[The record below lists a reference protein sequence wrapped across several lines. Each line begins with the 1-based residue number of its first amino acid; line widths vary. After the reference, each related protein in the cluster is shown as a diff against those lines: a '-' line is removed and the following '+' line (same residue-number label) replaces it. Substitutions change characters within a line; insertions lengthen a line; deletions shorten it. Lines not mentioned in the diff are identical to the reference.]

1 MTRRRLQR
9 SPLRLLAAALV
20 ALAVFSGGDTPPAR
34 AQQAV
39 TPGSLDL
46 SFGGDG
52 IVTTGV
58 TPAQSKINAVAALDD
73 GKTLAAGSGIT
84 GADLD
89 FTLVRYN
96 ADGSLDATFGGGD
109 GKVTTH
115 FGEGDD
121 TVQAVSVLPDGKILA
136 AGYAHNSAGD
146 FDFALARYSADGVL
160 DATFGTGGLVTT
172 ALGSSH
178 DEIRA
183 MAVRSDGTI
192 VVAGNSHNGTDRDLA
207 LARYTAAG
215 ALDTSFGGDADGDGT
230 RDGWVTTAVGSDDD
244 YGASVAVHT
253 DGAIVVGGYSKVS
266 GNNYDFALARY
277 TSAGALDTTFDGD
290 GTVTTDFNSGISN
303 DRVHGVAVLSDGKI
317 LAGGYSSNPSPRF
330 SDFTLARYTAAGAL
344 DTSFG
349 TGGKVVTP
357 IGSGSDNG
365 NAMLLQPDGTILV
378 GGLAWN
384 GSDLDFALAR
394 FTAAGALDT
403 GFGGDSNNDNTPD
416 GYVVTPIGSGED
428 WGNAL
433 ALASSGEIVLAG
445 FSHNG
450 THADFAL
457 ARYSSAGVPD
467 ASFGTGGVVTTAAG
481 AGTSYGAAVALQPD
495 GKLVMVGDGYN
506 GAANQY
512 DFLLTRFNADGTVDT
527 GFGKDG
533 VVTTDFQSGSNDYGA
548 AIAVQSD
555 GKIVAAGRSN
565 KGAARDFGLARY
577 NADESL
583 DTGFGSG
590 GTVTTDFA
598 SGEDRPYAVAIQP
611 DGKIVVVGYANNG
624 SDNDFAIARY
634 TADGSLDSS
643 FHGDGKV
650 VTALGSG
657 NDRARAVAVRPDG
670 KIVVGGGIGGDFAVA
685 RYNAD
690 GSLDASFGGDANN
703 DNTPDGYVTTT
714 LSSADDTA
722 LAVAL
727 QPGGEIVAA
736 GAATVGGDYDFAVAR
751 YTADGAPDT
760 SFGTVGGSARTGY
773 ATTPMS
779 DDRDIAY
786 GVLLRGDGTIVVT
799 GWAGSTAGGVDR
811 PLDFALARYTADG
824 SLDTGFGAGGRV
836 ITPIGPGDDRAYG
849 AALQPDGKIVLAGYA
864 HSGKAYEFA
873 LARYHGG
880 ELASPTPTVSLSASP
895 GTVDEGSPVT
905 ITATLSEALSSRVTV
920 PLTITAGSAEA
931 GDHGSLASITISSG
945 ATAGTGTI
953 TTRHDADIR
962 DETFTVS
969 LGTLPPELVA
979 GSPSSVEITIRDDD
993 APLPTVPRI
1002 EIDFSLQR
1010 PAHQRGPYCY
1020 IGAGNAETEYVRYPD
1035 GRIAETRRAS
1045 DAIRSMFACD

>member
-9 SPLRLLAAALV
+9 APLLLLAATLV
-20 ALAVFSGGDTPPAR
+20 ALALFSAGDAPTAR

-58 TPAQSKINAVAALDD
+58 TPAQSKINAVAALGD
-73 GKTLAAGSGIT
+73 GKTLAAGSSIT

-96 ADGSLDATFGGGD
+96 ADGSLDTTFGAGD

-121 TVQAVSVLPDGKILA
+121 TVQAVAVLPGGKILV

-183 MAVRSDGTI
+183 MAVQSDGTI

-230 RDGWVTTAVGSDDD
+230 RDGWVTTAIGSDDD

-277 TSAGALDTTFDGD
+277 TSAGVLDTTFDGD
-290 GTVTTDFNSGISN
+290 GTLTTDFNSGISN
-303 DRVHGVAVLSDGKI
+303 DRVHGVAILSDGKI

-349 TGGKVVTP
+349 TGGTVVTP

-416 GYVVTPIGSGED
+416 GYSLTPIGSGED

-433 ALASSGEIVLAG
+433 ALAPGGEIVLAG

-548 AIAVQSD
+548 A
-555 GKIVAAGRSN
+555 
-565 KGAARDFGLARY
+565 
-577 NADESL
+577 
-583 DTGFGSG
+583 
-590 GTVTTDFA
+590 
-598 SGEDRPYAVAIQP
+598 VAIQP

-643 FHGDGKV
+643 FDDDGKV

-657 NDRARAVAVRPDG
+657 NDRARAVAVRSDG

-714 LSSADDTA
+714 MSSADDTA

-736 GAATVGGDYDFAVAR
+736 GAAIVGGDYDFAVAR

-773 ATTPMS
+773 VTTPMS
-779 DDRDIAY
+779 DHRDIAY

-811 PLDFALARYTADG
+811 PLDFALVRYTADG
-824 SLDTGFGAGGRV
+824 SLDDGFGAGGRV

-969 LGTLPPELVA
+969 LGTLPPELAA

-993 APLPTVPRI
+993 APLPSVPRI
-1002 EIDFSLQR
+1002 EIDFSLQL